1 MCIQNEVKVVVMTTR
16 TMENQRI
23 KCSQYWPL
31 QVNTQQTYSYLTIV
45 NTDVKEHQDYTMT
58 KLTIKDGSTKK
69 EHKLTHMLYNS
80 WPDYGVPHSA
90 CAMLEFRQKVRE
102 ELKAGMEEANW
113 PADKPAPPIVVHC
126 SAGIGRTGTF
136 MTLDISILRL
146 EETGLINIQS
156 TVEKIR
162 SQRANAVQMV
172 DQYVFC
178 YLALL
183 EFCIMKNMLENVN
196 LDGFEDDSD
205 SDEPDD

>member
-31 QVNTQQTYSYLTIV
+31 QVNTQSTFSYLTVV
-45 NTDVKEHQDYTMT
+45 NTEVKEFQDYTMT
-58 KLTIKDGSTKK
+58 RLTIKDSSTKK
-69 EHKLTHMLYNS
+69 EHKLTHMLYIS

-113 PADKPAPPIVVHC
+113 PADKPPPPIVVHC

-136 MTLDISILRL
+136 ITLDISILRL

-162 SQRANAVQMV
+162 SQRANSVQMA

-183 EFCIMKNMLENVN
+183 EHCIINNMLESALN
-196 LDGFEDDSD
+196 LDGFEDSD
-205 SDEPDD
+205 SDDPDD